1 MPGSTLWCS
10 MTGSDRTFEVGF
22 EVGFERKVKQFRRKH
37 PELDEVLRTLLR
49 DLADDPFQPRLRLH
63 ALSGKLKGLHAVR
76 LTRKMRVTLYLVVE
90 DQRVR
95 LVDIGDHDDVYR

>member
-1 MPGSTLWCS
+1 
-10 MTGSDRTFEVGF
+10 MTGSSRKFEIDF

-37 PELDEVLRTLLR
+37 PEMDEALRTLLR

-63 ALSGKLKGLHAVR
+63 ALSGKLKGLHAVS

-95 LVDIGDHDDVYR
+95 LVDIGDHEDVYR